1 LNLAET
7 ILEQAPFKQLG
18 AWLLQKH
25 QSDEARDQWVRERS
39 ESAYHPC
46 GTCRMGAPDEA
57 VVGLSG
63 EVHGLRAVRVVD
75 ASIMP
80 EITNGNLNA
89 VVIMMAEKIADGMKQ
104 IAARS

>member
-1 LNLAET
+1 
-7 ILEQAPFKQLG
+7 
-18 AWLLQKH
+18 
-25 QSDEARDQWVRERS
+25 
-39 ESAYHPC
+39 
-46 GTCRMGAPDEA
+46 MGAPNES

-63 EVHGLRAVRVVD
+63 EVHGLRDLRVVD

-104 IAARS
+104 AAARSAV